1 MLRDTDMII
10 IMRNIQ
16 ISIIKARMT
25 ATRYE
30 LSLLIHEENTVAP
43 YDMSSK
49 AGYSTSF

>member
-10 IMRNIQ
+10 IMRNLQ

-30 LSLLIHEENTVAP
+30 LWLLIHEENTVAP
-43 YDMSSK
+43 YDLSSK